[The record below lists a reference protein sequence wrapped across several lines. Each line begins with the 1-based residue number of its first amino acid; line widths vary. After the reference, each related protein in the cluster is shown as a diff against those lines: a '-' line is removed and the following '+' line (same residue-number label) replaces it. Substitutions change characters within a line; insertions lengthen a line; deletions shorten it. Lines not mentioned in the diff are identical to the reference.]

1 MPCNHTR
8 KFVIG
13 FGVVLSLVNH
23 DTLAAQLIGRWP
35 ESRPQPSLARIT
47 ALCDLLGRPQ
57 DACPVIQVTGTNGKG
72 STAIMI
78 DSLLRAMGLRTGR
91 FSSPHLVDVTER
103 ISIDGEPISVE
114 RFDNIWSEIAPFV
127 EMVDEQLIDG
137 VKMTFFEVITAMAYA
152 AFADAPVDVA
162 VMEVGMGGLWD
173 ATSVAKS
180 QVGVVSP
187 IALDH
192 THILGSTIA
201 EIANEKAWVI
211 KPGGVGVMAGQ
222 TPEAAEVL
230 TRHCLEVGAKM
241 VREGVDFGL
250 LDRQIGV
257 GGQVVRIQGTGGP
270 VGGLFLPLFGE
281 HMAHNCALAIGAVES
296 FLGGRALEPS
306 IIEEGLANVKAPA
319 RLEIVHSDPTVV
331 LDTAHNPHAI
341 TSTLAGLKEVFP
353 GYRVI
358 VVSAMMRD
366 KAVNEVIEKLVENA
380 DAYLATTI
388 PGLDRALSCTE
399 LAQIAE
405 SVFGSNRVQQYQ
417 DPNEALQ
424 VAMSMADAPQSDTLV
439 LVVGSV
445 YLAGLVRPKLVDV
458 N

>member
-1 MPCNHTR
+1 
-8 KFVIG
+8 
-13 FGVVLSLVNH
+13 
-23 DTLAAQLIGRWP
+23 
-35 ESRPQPSLARIT
+35 
-47 ALCDLLGRPQ
+47 
-57 DACPVIQVTGTNGKG
+57 
-72 STAIMI
+72 MI
-78 DSLLRAMGLRTGR
+78 DSLLRAKGLRTGR

-103 ISIDGEPISVE
+103 ICIDGDPISAA
-114 RFDNIWSEIAPFV
+114 RFDEIWTQIAPLV

-173 ATSVAKS
+173 ATSVAQS
-180 QVGVVSP
+180 QVGVVGA

-230 TRHCLEVGAKM
+230 TKHCFQVGAKM

-257 GGQVVRIQGTGGP
+257 GGQVLRVQSAGGP

-281 HMAHNCALAIGAVES
+281 HMAHNCALAIGAVEA
-296 FLGGRALEPS
+296 FLGGRALEPA
-306 IIEEGLANVKAPA
+306 IIEEGLASVKAPA
-319 RLEIVHSDPTVV
+319 RLEVVHSEPIVV

-341 TSTLAGLKEVFP
+341 TATLAGLAEAFP

-366 KAVNEVIEKLVENA
+366 KAVNEVVEKLGENA

-388 PGLDRALSCTE
+388 PGLERALSCAE
-399 LAQIAE
+399 LAETAQ
-405 SVFGSNRVQQYQ
+405 SVFGSNRVQQYP

-424 VAMSMADAPQSDTLV
+424 VAMSMADAPGVDTLV

-445 YLAGLVRPKLVDV
+445 YLAGLLRPKLIEA